1 MNKKLSVVLGLFFM
15 SAALFVSS
23 FSANNDSIDTN
34 NKINWMSFQEG
45 YDKAVKEKKMI
56 MVDMYTEWCGWCK
69 RMDKT
74 TFSDSTVVSMVN
86 SNFVAIKFNPEVD
99 AKYMIGNKVMTGVEL
114 KLWMGKG
121 KQYGYPTTYFW
132 VAPHSNEE
140 IDLAVG
146 YQDPVRFQQLLRKYI
161 K

>member
-1 MNKKLSVVLGLFFM
+1 MNNKLSVVLGLFFM

-23 FSANNDSIDTN
+23 FTSNSDSIN
-34 NKINWMSFQEG
+34 SSEIKWMSFQEG
-45 YDKAVKEKKMI
+45 YDLAVKEKKMI
-56 MVDMYTEWCGWCK
+56 VVDMYTEWCGWCK

-74 TFSDSTVVSMVN
+74 TFSDSAVISLVN
-86 SNFVAIKFNPEVD
+86 ANFVAIKFNPEVN
-99 AKYMIGNKVMTGVEL
+99 AKYMVGNKVMTGVEL
-114 KLWMGKG
+114 KLWLGKG

-132 VAPHSNEE
+132 VAPHKDEE

-146 YQDPVRFQQLLRKYI
+146 YQDPVRFQQLLAKYI